1 MRFIDYPDHL
11 PQGPLSPEAAAIFE
25 RLKETARRLDIKIVL
40 HKPAPLP
47 LDLDLALE
55 SGVLLSRSGTGP
67 LTWIITKNRP
77 ARPVTILDTFGACAP
92 DFAEARAKAIERM
105 TNLSKEPSP

>member
-11 PQGPLSPEAAAIFE
+11 PRGPLSPEAAAIYE

-40 HKPAPLP
+40 YKPAPLP

-67 LTWIITKNRP
+67 LTRTVAKNRP
-77 ARPVTILDTFGACAP
+77 P
-92 DFAEARAKAIERM
+92 
-105 TNLSKEPSP
+105 KETS

>member
-1 MRFIDYPDHL
+1 MTFIDYPDHL

-40 HKPAPLP
+40 HKPVRLP

-67 LTWIITKNRP
+67 LT
-77 ARPVTILDTFGACAP
+77 
-92 DFAEARAKAIERM
+92 
-105 TNLSKEPSP
+105 